1 MKNWLAFDIET
12 SGTRDEF
19 ALQPWRVRRSACMT
33 SYATCAEVG
42 GELFMSP
49 LRLHHPPPNSSWW
62 RRSWDSFKR
71 NFPDRSGEQ
80 ARSLVVV
87 LLAFASL
94 FLLARILFAFW
105 GLPD

>member
-1 MKNWLAFDIET
+1 
-12 SGTRDEF
+12 
-19 ALQPWRVRRSACMT
+19 
-33 SYATCAEVG
+33 
-42 GELFMSP
+42 MSP

-62 RRSWDSFKR
+62 RRYWDSFKR

-80 ARSLVVV
+80 ARSLVLV